1 MKSALQLA
9 MFSALLMA
17 PIVAFAETPG
27 LDPEVAAVIESAR
40 VAGLPVSSLEAKARE
55 GAAKGVPPARVAA
68 HLGSLRVDL
77 DRAVTLLGPTAA
89 GNDREALLS
98 GLAAALRAHVSTAAL
113 KQVLA
118 LPPALR
124 AQAAWS
130 LADLVTAG
138 CMEADVLT
146 LIDRAVRGPNP
157 STALHAAVTRAV
169 TLIGQGQS
177 PSLAAGY
184 AAEEADEPRGPAWA
198 KDNGNGNGNGNGK
211 DNAPG
216 QQKK

>member
-1 MKSALQLA
+1 MNSALQLA

-17 PIVAFAETPG
+17 PIVAFAETSG
-27 LDPEVAAVIESAR
+27 LDPEVAAVIEAAR
-40 VAGLPVSSLEAKARE
+40 VAGLPVSSLESKARE

-68 HLGSLRVDL
+68 HLGSLRADL

-89 GNDREALLS
+89 GADREALLS
-98 GLAAALRAHVSTAAL
+98 GLAAALRAHASAAAL
-113 KQVLA
+113 KQLLA

-124 AQAAWS
+124 AQAARS

-138 CMEADVLT
+138 CTEADVLA
-146 LIDRAVRGPNP
+146 LIDRAARGPNP

-184 AAEEADEPRGPAWA
+184 AAEEAGEGGGPAWD
-198 KDNGNGNGNGNGK
+198 KDKDKGSGHGK